1 MGKNMSHIKDARDL
15 AERLFDHGATN
26 NENLRSLLI
35 HLKEISESNADNLKS
50 DFLEIFPD
58 IDPNGEVLNSTNSM
72 MSIFLTSLAMM
83 AKPTAASN
91 GFLESKQIENDLVL
105 KLKEVD
111 LSIKNYFASKI

>member
-1 MGKNMSHIKDARDL
+1 MGHIKDARDL
-15 AERLFDHGATN
+15 AERLFNRGASN
-26 NENLRSLLI
+26 NENLQTLLI
-35 HLKEISESNADNLKS
+35 HLKEISESNSESLQS

-58 IDPNGEVLNSTNSM
+58 LDPNGEVLKSTNTM

-111 LSIKNYFASKI
+111 LSIKNYFESKI